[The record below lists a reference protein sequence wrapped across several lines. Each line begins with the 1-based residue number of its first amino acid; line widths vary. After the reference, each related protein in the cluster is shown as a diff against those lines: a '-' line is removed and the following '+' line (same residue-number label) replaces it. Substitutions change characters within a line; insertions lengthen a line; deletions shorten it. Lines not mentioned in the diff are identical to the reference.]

1 MGYKLIKPT
10 RMVSY
15 MEAVILIDGR
25 EYTAFQGRCLLNS
38 KILQL

>member
-15 MEAVILIDGR
+15 MEAVILIDGGNTLLFR
-25 EYTAFQGRCLLNS
+25 EMLVKKQ
-38 KILQL
+38 